1 MKMNEKNT
9 SGLYHNGTAQRS
21 RQVSNSIYRA
31 MFYGLLS
38 ERDTIK
44 RWVPSHKTWSLTLIV
59 LRFTETVSVSVLT
72 TINILLCVKEL
83 ERKLQSITENIY
95 YTLVMWCFEVILG
108 ALISEHQ

>member
-1 MKMNEKNT
+1 
-9 SGLYHNGTAQRS
+9 
-21 RQVSNSIYRA
+21 

-44 RWVPSHKTWSLTLIV
+44 RWVPSQKTWSLTLIV
-59 LRFTETVSVSVLT
+59 LRFTVSVSVLT

>member
-1 MKMNEKNT
+1 
-9 SGLYHNGTAQRS
+9 
-21 RQVSNSIYRA
+21 

-59 LRFTETVSVSVLT
+59 LRFTMSVSVLT

-95 YTLVMWCFEVILG
+95 YTLVMWCFEMILG

>member
-1 MKMNEKNT
+1 MKESRQNFMT
-9 SGLYHNGTAQRS
+9 MALVQRS

-59 LRFTETVSVSVLT
+59 LRFTVSVSVLT

-83 ERKLQSITENIY
+83 ERKFQSITENIY
-95 YTLVMWCFEVILG
+95 LG
-108 ALISEHQ
+108 YVVLRGDLRCLNQ

>member
-1 MKMNEKNT
+1 
-9 SGLYHNGTAQRS
+9 
-21 RQVSNSIYRA
+21 

-44 RWVPSHKTWSLTLIV
+44 RWVPCHKTWSLTLIV
-59 LRFTETVSVSVLT
+59 LRFTVSVLT

>member
-1 MKMNEKNT
+1 MKMNERGT
-9 SGLYHNGTAQRS
+9 SEFYDNGILVQGS

-44 RWVPSHKTWSLTLIV
+44 RWVPSHKTWSLV
-59 LRFTETVSVSVLT
+59 LRFTETVSVSVPT

-95 YTLVMWCFEVILG
+95 LG
-108 ALISEHQ
+108 YVVLRGDLRRLNQ

>member
-1 MKMNEKNT
+1 MKMNERGT
-9 SGLYHNGTAQRS
+9 SELNDNSILVQRS

-59 LRFTETVSVSVLT
+59 LRFTVSVSVLT

>member
-1 MKMNEKNT
+1 MKMYERSRQNFMT
-9 SGLYHNGTAQRS
+9 MVLVQRS

-31 MFYGLLS
+31 KFYGLLS

-59 LRFTETVSVSVLT
+59 LRFTVSVSVLT

-95 YTLVMWCFEVILG
+95 YTLVMWSFEVILG

>member
-1 MKMNEKNT
+1 MKMNERGT
-9 SGLYHNGTAQRS
+9 SELYDNSILVQRS

-59 LRFTETVSVSVLT
+59 LHFTVSVSVLT

>member
-1 MKMNEKNT
+1 MKMNERGT
-9 SGLYHNGTAQRS
+9 SELYDNSILVQRS

-59 LRFTETVSVSVLT
+59 LRFTVSVSVLT

>member
-1 MKMNEKNT
+1 
-9 SGLYHNGTAQRS
+9 
-21 RQVSNSIYRA
+21 

-59 LRFTETVSVSVLT
+59 LRFTVSVSVLT

-83 ERKLQSITENIY
+83 ERKFQSITENIY

>member
-1 MKMNEKNT
+1 MNERGT
-9 SGLYHNGTAQRS
+9 SELYDNSILVQRS

-59 LRFTETVSVSVLT
+59 LRFTVSVSVLT

>member
-1 MKMNEKNT
+1 MKESRQNFMT
-9 SGLYHNGTAQRS
+9 MALVQRS

-59 LRFTETVSVSVLT
+59 LRFTVSVSVLT

>member
-1 MKMNEKNT
+1 MNERGT
-9 SGLYHNGTAQRS
+9 SEFYDNGILVQRS

-59 LRFTETVSVSVLT
+59 LRFTVSVSVLT

-83 ERKLQSITENIY
+83 EGKLQSITENIY

>member
-1 MKMNEKNT
+1 MNERGT
-9 SGLYHNGTAQRS
+9 SELYDNSILVQRS

-59 LRFTETVSVSVLT
+59 LRFTVSVSVLT

-83 ERKLQSITENIY
+83 ERKFQSITENIY